1 MPFKNAY
8 PTLLWLKDSFDAT
21 NRRGSSA
28 YFSLL
33 RHWKSGGWAAAYPE
47 TTGYIIETFLDYYEK
62 TGEQWLLDY
71 AIEAAEW
78 LCTLQKENGALP
90 GGLGENGEESV
101 FNTGMML
108 FGLNR
113 AYLATNKVIFKNTI
127 EKAVCWLMSI
137 LENDFSWKKGAYTKN
152 YVPTYYT
159 RVVWAV
165 LESNKI
171 LQNADIQE
179 NMIKALAFYKEFVN
193 VNHSIKNWA
202 FEPQK
207 PAYTHTIAYAQR
219 GFLECGNLLN
229 DQESIQ
235 IAKNI
240 ALKISE
246 LFEKDGKIAGSYDEC
261 WTPDHNYICLTGN
274 AQLSLNAARLFEVT
288 QDDFY
293 FLLAKKIFKT
303 VENAPSRLP
312 LKGYRGGIAGSYPAW
327 GDYRKMSYPNWAAK
341 FWLDA
346 YLKVNGVENGC
357 L

>member
-1 MPFKNAY
+1 MNNTYY

-21 NRRGSSA
+21 NQQGSAA

-33 RHWKSGGWAAAYPE
+33 RHWKTGGWSAAYPE
-47 TTGYIIETFLDYYEK
+47 TTGYIIETLLDYHAV
-62 TGEQWLLDY
+62 TGEQWLCDY
-71 AIEAAEW
+71 ALKAAHW
-78 LCTLQKENGALP
+78 ICTLQKKNGALP
-90 GGLGENGEESV
+90 GGLGEQGEESV

-113 AYLATNKVIFKNTI
+113 AYLLTQEDVFKNTI
-127 EKAVCWLMSI
+127 KKAVTWLVES
-137 LENDFSWKKGAYTKN
+137 LENDFSWKKGAYKEGF
-152 YVPTYYT
+152 VPAYYT

-171 LQNADIQE
+171 IQNPDIQE
-179 NMIKALAFYKEFVN
+179 VMAKSLAFYKSFKN
-193 VNHSIKNWA
+193 DNHSLKNWA
-202 FEPQK
+202 FEPNK
-207 PAYTHTIAYAQR
+207 PAFTHTIAYAQR

-229 DQESIQ
+229 DVESIE

-240 ALKISE
+240 ALKINE
-246 LFEKDGKIAGSYDEC
+246 LLEKNGKIAGDYDEL
-261 WTPDHNYICLTGN
+261 WTPNHHYTCLTGN
-274 AQLSLNAARLFEVT
+274 AQLSLNAARLYAISN
-288 QDDFY
+288 DGFY
-293 FLLAKKIFKT
+293 LILAKKIFKT
-303 VENAPSRLP
+303 IENIPSRIP

-346 YLKVNGVENGC
+346 YFQLF